1 MEPKT
6 AAALTN
12 ADILRFREGLKARQ
26 VVLTEQTRLRWVK
39 AGQIAGRA
47 AVVLKSRFSAERV
60 VAFGSLVDPEL
71 FHGRSDIDLAAWGL
85 KERDYYRAVGVLQA
99 IDPDFSVDLIL
110 FEDAPVELQR
120 IILSTGVEL

>member
-6 AAALTN
+6 AGALTD
-12 ADILRFREGLKARQ
+12 AEILRFREGLKARQ
-26 VVLTEQTRLRWVK
+26 VVLAEQTRLRWAK

-47 AVVLKSRFSAERV
+47 AGVLKSRFSAERV

-71 FHGRSDIDLAAWGL
+71 FHGRSDIDLAAWGIQGG
-85 KERDYYRAVGVLQA
+85 DYYRAVGVLQA

-110 FEDAPVELQR
+110 FDDAPVELQR
-120 IILSTGVEL
+120 IILSSGVEL